1 MKVSLIITT
10 YNWKE
15 ALELS
20 LLSSLQQTTQPI
32 EIVVADDGSRPDTGE
47 MIAKI
52 AAKAPFP
59 VIHSWQ

>member
-20 LLSSLQQTTQPI
+20 LLSGLKQKKQPI
-32 EIVVADDGSRPDTGE
+32 EIVVADDGSRSDTRE
-47 MIAKI
+47 
-52 AAKAPFP
+52 
-59 VIHSWQ
+59 